1 MTVLNYTATGTKST
15 APLKLPANI
24 FDVEVKNHK
33 LLKDAYV
40 AYLANGRQNSA
51 KTLTRGDVSGGGI
64 KPWRQKGTGRARF
77 GSSRNPIWRGGG
89 VAFGPT
95 GIENY
100 SHKLNVKAKHKAL
113 CQALSL
119 AVQSENLIIIET
131 FKTDGKV
138 KDTVSL
144 LEKLGAKRNVLIVV
158 SILNDLV
165 KRATNNLPDV
175 KAMYVKNLTVFDV
188 MNADKIILSK
198 KSVAIIK
205 SWLGDK

>member
-1 MTVLNYTATGTKST
+1 MTALNYTATGTKST
-15 APLKLPANI
+15 TPLKLPANI
-24 FDVEVKNHK
+24 FDVEIKNHK

-89 VAFGPT
+89 VA
-95 GIENY
+95 
-100 SHKLNVKAKHKAL
+100 KHKAL

-144 LEKLGAKRNVLIVV
+144 LEKLNAKRNVLIVV
-158 SILNDLV
+158 SVLDDLV
-165 KRATNNLPDV
+165 KRATNNLPEV

-198 KSVAIIK
+198 KSVAIIE
-205 SWLGDK
+205 SWLGDKQ